1 MKKTLSIILTIT
13 LALSFA
19 ACSKKSDTDSTEK
32 NGAAIWY
39 FAEKD
44 TDSSSLFDNAKAV
57 DTDPVYSSVKFDEK
71 MLHGSYAVDNIEKDS
86 KN

>member
-1 MKKTLSIILTIT
+1 MKKTLSIILAIT

-19 ACSKKSDTDSTEK
+19 ACSKKSDTGSTEK
-32 NGAAIWY
+32 NGAAVWY